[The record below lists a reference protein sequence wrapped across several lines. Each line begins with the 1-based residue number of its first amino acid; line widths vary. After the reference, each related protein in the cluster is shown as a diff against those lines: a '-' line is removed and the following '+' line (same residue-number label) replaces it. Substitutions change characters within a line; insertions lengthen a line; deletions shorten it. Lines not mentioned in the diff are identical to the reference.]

1 MRRTQ
6 IEGSFFSPVQ
16 SPSHHRGAHRRQFSV
31 PILERLKAFLVTHAD
46 RHLSKNKMGQA
57 IRYVL
62 RQWGDLTRFVD
73 DGRIDLDTN
82 AVERMFKPTILL
94 RKNVHFLGSDEGA
107 EAWGIHSSIIETCKL
122 NGVNAEPY
130 LKWVF
135 DQIAMKLPRSEY
147 EKLLPWNAPP
157 EFWIKR

>member
-1 MRRTQ
+1 
-6 IEGSFFSPVQ
+6 
-16 SPSHHRGAHRRQFSV
+16 
-31 PILERLKAFLVTHAD
+31 
-46 RHLSKNKMGQA
+46 MGQA

-62 RQWGDLTRFVD
+62 RQWCDLTRFVD

-94 RKNVHFLGSDEGA
+94 RKNALFLGSDEGA

-122 NGVNAEPY
+122 NAVNAEPY

-157 EFWIKR
+157 ESRIKR